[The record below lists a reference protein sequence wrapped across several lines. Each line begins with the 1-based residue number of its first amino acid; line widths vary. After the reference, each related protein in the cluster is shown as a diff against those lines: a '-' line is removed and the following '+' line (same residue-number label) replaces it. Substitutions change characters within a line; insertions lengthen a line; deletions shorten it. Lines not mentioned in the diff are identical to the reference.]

1 RRAARQHGDASG
13 GVVHPRHRYRPALG
27 QDAPGAGALRLARRR
42 SPRAQ
47 RETDMGKPDGKVAL
61 ISGGAKGQGAA
72 EARTFAREGA
82 QVVFGDI
89 LDAEGKKVEAAIR
102 AEGGEAAYVHLDVTS
117 ETDWQNAVKLATGRY
132 GRLDILIN
140 NAGIV
145 IPRVA
150 IEDRTAAEWDRVMA
164 VNAKGVFLGTKYAIP
179 AMRQAGGGSIVNI
192 SSVAGIGQSL
202 HQEPAYAASKGAV
215 GIFTKVTAS
224 QHAKD
229 RIRCN
234 SVHPGPVDTDMIHS
248 AMPDPA
254 VLQKRIE
261 RVPLGRLGTVDEI
274 VTLVLY
280 LASDDSSYVSGSEMV
295 IDGGAL
301 AQGSR
306 GACCCVARPAGAAS
320 AFTAGGSTSTCPTR
334 RSCRTSG
341 STAC

>member
-1 RRAARQHGDASG
+1 
-13 GVVHPRHRYRPALG
+13 
-27 QDAPGAGALRLARRR
+27 
-42 SPRAQ
+42 
-47 RETDMGKPDGKVAL
+47 MGKLDGKVAL

-72 EARTFAREGA
+72 E
-82 QVVFGDI
+82 
-89 LDAEGKKVEAAIR
+89 
-102 AEGGEAAYVHLDVTS
+102 GGEAAYVHLDVTN

-179 AMRQAGGGSIVNI
+179 AMRQSGGGSIVNI

-202 HQEPAYAASKGAV
+202 HQEPAYAASKGAIR
-215 GIFTKVTAS
+215 IFTKVTAS

-301 AQGSR
+301 AQ
-306 GACCCVARPAGAAS
+306 
-320 AFTAGGSTSTCPTR
+320 
-334 RSCRTSG
+334 
-341 STAC
+341 